1 VSAGGTSEGD
11 VSHTGAADVSPDT
24 SIGTAESLADSEVFR
39 GRVGTRLTE
48 FVTDQA
54 SRLDELGPHLTSL
67 LAAAN
72 DAVRGGKR
80 LRAAFCYWGWRTAAG
95 GRDDDRIVTAAA
107 AVEMLHASALAHDDL
122 MDDSDT
128 RRGRPAAHR
137 QFERLHRNSRWHGAA
152 SGFGAGATILLG
164 DLLLGWS
171 GEMLRGCGV
180 DAERLLQALPY
191 FDAMRTEVVAGQ
203 YLDLVAQGAAE
214 TSVPQAMRVVR
225 YKAAKYSVERPLHLG
240 AALAGGDRRLV
251 TALTSYGL
259 PLGEAFQLRD
269 DVLGVFGDPEVT
281 GKPAGDDLREGKRT
295 VLMAL
300 TRERADHDQH
310 RLLDRLFGR
319 KRLDDH
325 GVQQLRDAIKACGAL
340 AAVEELIDELTSA
353 AVTALDHAAREHAA
367 IADDEVRSALHA
379 LAEAATRRD
388 W

>member
-1 VSAGGTSEGD
+1 VSTD
-11 VSHTGAADVSPDT
+11 
-24 SIGTAESLADSEVFR
+24 TAESLADIEVFR
-39 GRVGTRLTE
+39 RRVGTRLTE

-54 SRLDELGPHLTSL
+54 SRLEELGPHLTSL
-67 LAAAN
+67 LASAN

-80 LRAAFCYWGWRTAAG
+80 LRAAFCYWGWRSADG
-95 GRDDDRIVTAAA
+95 ERDDDRIVTAAA

-137 QFERLHRNSRWHGAA
+137 QFERLHLTGRWHGEPDRFGSGAA
-152 SGFGAGATILLG
+152 ILLG
-164 DLLLGWS
+164 DLLLSWS
-171 GEMLRGCGV
+171 DEMLRTCGLDTEQV
-180 DAERLLQALPY
+180 MRGLPY

-203 YLDLVAQGAAE
+203 YLDLVAQSSRQ

-225 YKAAKYSVERPLHLG
+225 YKAAKYTIERPLHLG
-240 AALAGGDRRLV
+240 AALAGAGEPLI

-300 TRERADHDQH
+300 AHERADSEQQ
-310 RLLDRLFGR
+310 RVLDRQFGR
-319 KRLDDH
+319 RRLDDH
-325 GVQQLRDAIKACGAL
+325 GVEQLRDTIRSSGAL
-340 AAVEELIDELTSA
+340 RAVEDLITELTSA
-353 AVTALDHAAREHAA
+353 ATTALDQAP
-367 IADDEVRSALHA
+367 IGDDEVRTALRD
-379 LAEAATRRD
+379 LAAVATSRD

>member
-1 VSAGGTSEGD
+1 MTDVGSQGVSA
-11 VSHTGAADVSPDT
+11 DT
-24 SIGTAESLADSEVFR
+24 AQSLDDIEVFR
-39 GRVGTRLTE
+39 ARVGTRLSE

-54 SRLDELGPHLTSL
+54 SHLEDLGPHLTSL

-72 DAVRGGKR
+72 DALRGGKR
-80 LRAAFCYWGWRTAAG
+80 LRAAFCYWGWRAAGG

-107 AVEMLHASALAHDDL
+107 AVEMLHASALAHDDV

-137 QFERLHRNSRWHGAA
+137 GFAQLHRTGRWVGTADRFGTGAA
-152 SGFGAGATILLG
+152 ILLG

-171 GEMLRGCGV
+171 DEMLRTCGLD
-180 DAERLLQALPY
+180 DAQVLRGLRY
-191 FDAMRTEVVAGQ
+191 FDALRTEVVAGQ
-203 YLDLVAQGAAE
+203 YLDLVAQSSGQ

-225 YKAAKYSVERPLHLG
+225 YKAAKYTVERPLHLG
-240 AALAGGDRRLV
+240 AALAGGDDALLA
-251 TALTSYGL
+251 ALTSYGL

-300 TRERADHDQH
+300 ARERADADGQAE
-310 RLLDRLFGR
+310 LDRLFGHH
-319 KRLDDH
+319 RLEDH
-325 GVQQLRDAIKACGAL
+325 GVQQVRDIIKASGAL
-340 AAVEELIDELTSA
+340 ASVEELISELTSA
-353 AVTALDHAAREHAA
+353 AITSVQHLPV
-367 IADDEVRSALHA
+367 DDAEVRSALRE
-379 LAEAATRRD
+379 LAEVATHRT

>member
-1 VSAGGTSEGD
+1 MST
-11 VSHTGAADVSPDT
+11 DT
-24 SIGTAESLADSEVFR
+24 TASLADIEVFR
-39 GRVGTRLTE
+39 KRVGTRLTE

-80 LRAAFCYWGWRTAAG
+80 LRAVFCYWGWRTAG
-95 GRDDDRIVTAAA
+95 GDPDDDRIVTASAA
-107 AVEMLHASALAHDDL
+107 MEMLHASALAHDDV

-128 RRGRPAAHR
+128 RRGRPSAHR
-137 QFERLHRNSRWHGAA
+137 QFQQLHRTGRWAGAA
-152 SGFGAGATILLG
+152 DQFGTSAAMLLG
-164 DLLLGWS
+164 DLLLSWS
-171 GEMLRGCGV
+171 DEMLRTCGLD
-180 DAERLLQALPY
+180 DAHVLAALRY

-203 YLDLVAQGAAE
+203 YLDLVAQSQGQ

-225 YKAAKYSVERPLHLG
+225 YKAAKYTVERPLHLG
-240 AALAGGDRRLV
+240 AALAGADTGLL

-300 TRERADHDQH
+300 ARERADADQQ

-319 KRLDDH
+319 KKLDDH
-325 GVQQLRDAIKACGAL
+325 GVQQLRDAITACGAL
-340 AAVEELIDELTSA
+340 AAVEELIDELTAAATTALQHAPVHDDA
-353 AVTALDHAAREHAA
+353 AVTALQDLAA
-367 IADDEVRSALHA
+367 V
-379 LAEAATRRD
+379 ATSRD

>member
-1 VSAGGTSEGD
+1 MST
-11 VSHTGAADVSPDT
+11 DT
-24 SIGTAESLADSEVFR
+24 ARSLADIEVFR
-39 GRVGTRLTE
+39 TRVGTRLTE

-54 SRLDELGPHLTSL
+54 SRLGEVGPHLTSL
-67 LAAAN
+67 LGAAN
-72 DAVRGGKR
+72 DALRGGKR
-80 LRAAFCYWGWRTAAG
+80 LRAAFCYWGWRAG
-95 GRDDDRIVTAAA
+95 GGDGEDDRIVTAAS

-137 QFERLHRNSRWHGAA
+137 QFEKMHRTGRWQGRPERFGGGAA
-152 SGFGAGATILLG
+152 ILLG
-164 DLLLGWS
+164 DLLLSWS
-171 GEMLRGCGV
+171 DEMLRTCGLP
-180 DAERLLQALPY
+180 AETVMRALPY

-203 YLDLVAQGAAE
+203 YLDLVAQSSGQ

-225 YKAAKYSVERPLHLG
+225 YKAAKYTVERPLHLG
-240 AALAGGDRRLV
+240 AALAGAEPEV
-251 TALTSYGL
+251 ITALTSYGL

-300 TRERADHDQH
+300 AGERADAEQQ
-310 RLLDRLFGR
+310 RVLDRLFGR
-319 KRLDDH
+319 DRLDDH
-325 GVQQLRDAIKACGAL
+325 GVQQLRDAISASGAL

-353 AVTALDHAAREHAA
+353 ATTALDHSPVTDEDVLAALRDLAA
-367 IADDEVRSALHA
+367 
-379 LAEAATRRD
+379 AATRRD

>member
-1 VSAGGTSEGD
+1 VSTD
-11 VSHTGAADVSPDT
+11 TAA
-24 SIGTAESLADSEVFR
+24 SLADSEVFR
-39 GRVGTRLTE
+39 KRVGTRLTE

-67 LAAAN
+67 VAAAN

-80 LRAAFCYWGWRTAAG
+80 LRAAFCYWGWRAG
-95 GRDDDRIVTAAA
+95 GGDADDDRIVTAAA
-107 AVEMLHASALAHDDL
+107 AVEMLHASALVHDDV

-128 RRGRPAAHR
+128 RRGRPSAHR
-137 QFERLHRNSRWHGAA
+137 QFERMHRTGRWQGEAA
-152 SGFGAGATILLG
+152 PFGRSAAMLLG
-164 DLLLGWS
+164 DLLLGWAD
-171 GEMLRGCGV
+171 EMLRTCGLADDNV
-180 DAERLLQALPY
+180 LAALRF

-203 YLDLVAQGAAE
+203 YLDLVAQSQGQ

-225 YKAAKYSVERPLHLG
+225 FKAAKYTVERPLHLG
-240 AALAGGDRRLV
+240 AALAGADDAAI

-269 DVLGVFGDPEVT
+269 DVLGVFGDPGVT

-300 TRERADHDQH
+300 AYERADAEQRRQLQ
-310 RLLDRLFGR
+310 RLLGR

-325 GVQQLRDAIKACGAL
+325 GVQQLQETISACGAL
-340 AAVEELIDELTSA
+340 AAVEELISELTSA
-353 AVTALDHAAREHAA
+353 ATTALEHAP
-367 IADDEVRSALHA
+367 IGDDAVNTALRD
-379 LAEAATRRD
+379 LAAVATRRD

>member
-1 VSAGGTSEGD
+1 VSTD
-11 VSHTGAADVSPDT
+11 
-24 SIGTAESLADSEVFR
+24 TAESLADIEVFR
-39 GRVGTRLTE
+39 RRVGTRLTE

-54 SRLDELGPHLTSL
+54 SRLEELGPHLTSL
-67 LAAAN
+67 LASAN

-80 LRAAFCYWGWRTAAG
+80 LRAAFCYWGWRSADG
-95 GRDDDRIVTAAA
+95 NRDDDRIVTAAA
-107 AVEMLHASALAHDDL
+107 AVEMLHASALAHDDP

-137 QFERLHRNSRWHGAA
+137 QFERLHRTGRWHGEPDRFGSGAA
-152 SGFGAGATILLG
+152 ILLG
-164 DLLLGWS
+164 DLLLSWS
-171 GEMLRGCGV
+171 DEMLRTCGLDTEQV
-180 DAERLLQALPY
+180 IRGLPY

-203 YLDLVAQGAAE
+203 YLDLVAQSSRQ

-225 YKAAKYSVERPLHLG
+225 YKAAKYTVERPLHLG
-240 AALAGGDRRLV
+240 AALAGAGQPLI

-300 TRERADHDQH
+300 AHERADAEQQ

-319 KRLDDH
+319 RRLDDH
-325 GVQQLRDAIKACGAL
+325 AVEQLREAIRSSGAL
-340 AAVEELIDELTSA
+340 RAVEELISELTSA
-353 AVTALDHAAREHAA
+353 ATTALDQAP
-367 IADDEVRSALHA
+367 IGDDEVRTALRE
-379 LAEAATRRD
+379 LAAVATSRD